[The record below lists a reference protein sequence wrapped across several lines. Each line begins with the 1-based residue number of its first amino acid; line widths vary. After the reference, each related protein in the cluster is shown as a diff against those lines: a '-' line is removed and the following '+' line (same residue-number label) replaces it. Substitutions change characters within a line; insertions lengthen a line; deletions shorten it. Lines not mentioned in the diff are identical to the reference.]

1 MDESA
6 ANTAGRVNVIVREG
20 ATKNG
25 AWAWARLRE
34 RFGRDSGA
42 TNFTEVFPYS
52 WPSEKP
58 FGRRVAR
65 GGSRRYRSFHKGH

>member
-1 MDESA
+1 M
-6 ANTAGRVNVIVREG
+6 IVRED

-42 TNFTEVFPYS
+42 TSFTELFQYS
-52 WPSEKP
+52 WLSEKP
-58 FGRRVAR
+58 FEDVCASE
-65 GGSRRYRSFHKGH
+65 SRRSLPQGSLSS